1 MSSHHQP
8 VATWLMLLEMDNS
21 SRLEKYHKLLLA
33 VLRIVVSITIAC
45 GPQNEQ
51 ALEQVRRFLVEYRP
65 LTVAIFKR
73 RSNIGVLLKASE
85 DDYRLLDEISE
96 YFVLLISLSD
106 FLEVTYP
113 LC

>member
-1 MSSHHQP
+1 M
-8 VATWLMLLEMDNS
+8 ALTILEMDNS

-33 VLRIVVSITIAC
+33 VLRIVVSITITC

-51 ALEQVRRFLVEYRP
+51 ALEQARGFLVEYRP

-73 RSNIGVLLKASE
+73 RSNIGVLRNASE
-85 DDYRLLDEISE
+85 DDHRLLDEISE

-106 FLEVTYP
+106 FLEVINP
-113 LC
+113 FC